1 MSSSYSIGVFMDHR
15 VKELLDILASS
26 QGTTSEVILGSAL
39 RQQIILHKEDLQAS
53 MQKRYKTEIDEL
65 QNELP
70 KLIEEKNKTE
80 QIYDAKRKERDE
92 KDPESKQWHALDVQ
106 FKEIESQYY
115 LLDRELNLLY
125 TRIEDRN
132 RIYEGDLQMLNNIT
146 P

>member
-80 QIYDAKRKERDE
+80 QIMMRNGKNAMKRT
-92 KDPESKQWHALDVQ
+92 P
-106 FKEIESQYY
+106 
-115 LLDRELNLLY
+115 N
-125 TRIEDRN
+125 RN
-132 RIYEGDLQMLNNIT
+132 NGT
-146 P
+146 H